1 MTPRQREIIRH
12 ALGLDRARQSYR
24 NHYVTGP
31 GTDDFGD
38 CEALVAAGLM
48 QRRPGHPLSG
58 GDPIYWVTESGRAAL
73 ASADGIAP

>member
-38 CEALVAAGLM
+38 CEALVAAGM
-48 QRRPGHPLSG
+48 MRCHEPSELSG
-58 GDPIYWVTESGRAAL
+58 GDFIYVVTAEGREAVDAER
-73 ASADGIAP
+73 GKQ